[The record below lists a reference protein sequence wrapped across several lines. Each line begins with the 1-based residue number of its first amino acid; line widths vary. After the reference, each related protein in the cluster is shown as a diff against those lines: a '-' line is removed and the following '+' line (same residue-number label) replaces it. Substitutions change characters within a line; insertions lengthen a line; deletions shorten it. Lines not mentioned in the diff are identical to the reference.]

1 MGVREMGWYPVMLTS
16 NRQPCSSHMNSAP
29 PATRDDPHTL
39 PVRVW
44 DLPTRVFH
52 WLLLSLVTALVLTG
66 QLGGAWMEWHAR
78 CGYGVFTLLLF
89 RLVWGVVGG
98 HHSRFM
104 HFLPSPA
111 RLRAAVASAWR
122 GPQVVAAGHNPLGA
136 LSVVAML
143 LVLGLQ
149 VASGLISDDEI
160 AFSGPLS
167 VLVPSDW
174 SSLATWY
181 HKAVGKRLL
190 IGLVVLHVL
199 AIVYHR
205 VRFGERLVTTMVH
218 GDKPLSHEQA
228 VQTPSSRDGL
238 RERLHA
244 LVWLVAC
251 AWIVRAVVLWGSS
264 T

>member
-1 MGVREMGWYPVMLTS
+1 
-16 NRQPCSSHMNSAP
+16 
-29 PATRDDPHTL
+29 
-39 PVRVW
+39 
-44 DLPTRVFH
+44 
-52 WLLLSLVTALVLTG
+52 
-66 QLGGAWMEWHAR
+66 
-78 CGYGVFTLLLF
+78 
-89 RLVWGVVGG
+89 
-98 HHSRFM
+98 
-104 HFLPSPA
+104 
-111 RLRAAVASAWR
+111 
-122 GPQVVAAGHNPLGA
+122 
-136 LSVVAML
+136 ML

-251 AWIVRAVVLWGSS
+251 AWIVRAVVRWGSS